1 MITEDLKTKL
11 KEELEEKK
19 EQDRLKR
26 VKANSK
32 LEKIN
37 IYTDNNP
44 QSNNLK
50 KYLDDEGVKY
60 NEFNITKNSE
70 KEKAKQ
76 AMATVNLRMLPIVDI
91 KNEYFVQ
98 TRDFINFSQLMNAIQ
113 FIGNSEYES
122 PTFEYKT
129 VEHIKSTQWNLIQR
143 LDALEKKI
151 TPILKLVE
159 NLSKT
164 IMEEENSK

>member
-60 NEFNITKNSE
+60 NEF
-70 KEKAKQ
+70 
-76 AMATVNLRMLPIVDI
+76 PI
-91 KNEYFVQ
+91 N
-98 TRDFINFSQLMNAIQ
+98 
-113 FIGNSEYES
+113 
-122 PTFEYKT
+122 
-129 VEHIKSTQWNLIQR
+129 
-143 LDALEKKI
+143 
-151 TPILKLVE
+151 
-159 NLSKT
+159 
-164 IMEEENSK
+164 

>member
-60 NEFNITKNSE
+60 
-70 KEKAKQ
+70 
-76 AMATVNLRMLPIVDI
+76 
-91 KNEYFVQ
+91 NEYFVQ

-164 IMEEENSK
+164 IMEEEDNK